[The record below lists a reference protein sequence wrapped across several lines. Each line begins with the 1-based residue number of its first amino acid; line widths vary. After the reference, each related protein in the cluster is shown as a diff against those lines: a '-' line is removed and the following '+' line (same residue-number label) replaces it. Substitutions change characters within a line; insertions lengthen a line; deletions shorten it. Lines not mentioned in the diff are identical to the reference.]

1 MGEVKDIR
9 TLRADEIECRVGQC
23 KKGKNGFGCS
33 LLLYKDARCDMKLLD
48 EVFGPMNWKREHSV
62 IDGNLYCT
70 ISVWD
75 DDKKQW
81 VSRQDVGTE
90 SNTEKEKGQASDSF
104 KRAGVNWGIGRELYT
119 APFIWIALEDGEYYQ
134 NGDKCKCTA
143 PFFVNYIEYNE
154 FREISCLEII
164 DKSRKIRFRH
174 GAPTNLIKTIKSFV
188 FESCGKDSEKAKSI
202 YAETFASAEDNGKEL
217 SRRFSAFQ
225 KQAERLGKSK

>member
-1 MGEVKDIR
+1 MNEIR

-23 KKGKNGFGCS
+23 KKGKNGVGCS

-48 EVFGPMNWKREHSV
+48 EVFGRMNWNREHSV

-75 DDKKQW
+75 DDKRQW

-119 APFIWIALEDGEYYQ
+119 APFIWIPLESGEYSEDG
-134 NGDKCKCTA
+134 NRVRCTA
-143 PFFVNYIEYNE
+143 QFFVNYIEYNE
-154 FREISCLEII
+154 SREISCLEVT
-164 DKSRKIRFRH
+164 DKARKIRFRH
-174 GAPTNLIKTIKSFV
+174 GAPTNLIKTIKAFV
-188 FESCGKDSEKAKSI
+188 YESCGKDSEKGKAI
-202 YAETFASAEDNGKEL
+202 YTETFADAEDNGKEL
-217 SRRFSAFQ
+217 MRRFSSFQ